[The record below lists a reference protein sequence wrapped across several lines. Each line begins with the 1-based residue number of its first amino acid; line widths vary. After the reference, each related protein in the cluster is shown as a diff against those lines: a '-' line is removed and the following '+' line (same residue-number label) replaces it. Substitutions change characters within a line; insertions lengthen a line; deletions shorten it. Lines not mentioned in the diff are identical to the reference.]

1 VKHSNRPKENSVNT
15 LRNLAG
21 ALAVTLAA
29 ATPALA
35 AWPEKPVRVV
45 VTTVPGPLDAF
56 ARAVV
61 GRMQERL
68 KQPFVIDNKP
78 GAGGNVGADMVT
90 KAAPDGYTL
99 LFALDTT
106 FTVNPSL
113 YAQMPFDPAKDLAI
127 VGVPVTYGQMLA
139 VNPHVAANS
148 LPDLIKLAKAQK
160 LSYASG
166 GNGSPSHLTMAA
178 FLATAGV
185 DMVHI
190 PYKGTGASVI
200 DVMGG
205 QVESVFA
212 VTSGIWPQ
220 VKAGKLKALAVS
232 SEKRSVTAPDVPT
245 VAEQG
250 YPSFNASF
258 AYVLAAPANTPPEIL
273 QTLARELAAAMQSKE
288 VMDLDKLADYTPT
301 NLNPQ
306 ASAAWLAE
314 TRKHWADV
322 ISKSKIK
329 AD

>member
-1 VKHSNRPKENSVNT
+1 VKSIKY
-15 LRNLAG
+15 LAG
-21 ALAVTLAA
+21 VIAVAA
-29 ATPALA
+29 AAAASPAIA

-68 KQPFVIDNKP
+68 KQPFIIDNKP
-78 GAGGNVGADMVT
+78 GAGGNVGADMVA
-90 KAAPDGYTL
+90 KAPADGYTL

-113 YAQMPFDPAKDLAI
+113 YQQMSFDPAKDFAI
-127 VGVPVTYGQMLA
+127 IGVPVTYGQMLA
-139 VNPHVAANS
+139 VNPKVPANS
-148 LPDLIKLAKAQK
+148 LQDFVKLAKAQK

-178 FLATAGV
+178 FLANAGA
-185 DMVHI
+185 DMVHV
-190 PYKGTGASVI
+190 PYKGTGASVV

-232 SEKRSVTAPDVPT
+232 SDKRSAAAPDVPT

-250 YPSFNASF
+250 YPGFNATF

-273 QTLARELAAAMQSKE
+273 HTLARELEAAMQSKE
-288 VMDLDKLADYTPT
+288 VTDLDKMADYAPT

-306 ASAAWLAE
+306 ASAAWLTD
-314 TRKHWADV
+314 TRKRWADV
-322 ISKSKIK
+322 ISRSKIK
-329 AD
+329 VD